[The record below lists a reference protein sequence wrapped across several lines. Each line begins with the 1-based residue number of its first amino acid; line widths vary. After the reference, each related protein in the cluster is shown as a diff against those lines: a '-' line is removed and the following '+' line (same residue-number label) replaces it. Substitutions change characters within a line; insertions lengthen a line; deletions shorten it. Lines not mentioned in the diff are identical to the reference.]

1 MVNVTYNIPELGLPA
16 IYFVRLSVLLLT
28 ALALPFIFLL
38 IVRKNLEDKHGHS
51 IPPGP
56 PIWYPFPFL
65 RRHPERTLRAWSRT
79 YGPLFSLWMG
89 NQLFVVISDAR
100 IAKDLLVSNSAIFS
114 SRKQYFIKCQTILR
128 GRGITV
134 TAYND
139 KW

>member
-1 MVNVTYNIPELGLPA
+1 MVNITHTVSELGPPT
-16 IYFVRLSVLLLT
+16 IYSVKLSVVLLT
-28 ALALPFIFLL
+28 ALALPFIIPLVF
-38 IVRKNLEDKHGHS
+38 RKNLEDKHGHP

-56 PIWYPFPFL
+56 PIRYPFL
-65 RRHPERTLRAWSRT
+65 GRHSEHALRAWSRT

-114 SRKQYFIKCQTILR
+114 SRKQYFIKCQTILA
-128 GRGITV
+128 GRGITA